1 VRQETIITTAPS
13 QSGLLLAGVKPGTLQ
28 DNIAATQSKIE
39 QAEQLYAMLSG
50 QQVVFNRPS
59 NFATVVQPQQQLTAR
74 GTIISA
80 KDSGKPHASKPLPA
94 GTHARTNTFDKRGV
108 TVQQNSA
115 SQQAS

>member
-1 VRQETIITTAPS
+1 MHSAHGQDSSSSRVRQETIITTAPS
-13 QSGLLLAGVKPGTLQ
+13 QSGLLLAGVKP
-28 DNIAATQSKIE
+28 DIAATQSKIE

-108 TVQQNSA
+108 TV
-115 SQQAS
+115 